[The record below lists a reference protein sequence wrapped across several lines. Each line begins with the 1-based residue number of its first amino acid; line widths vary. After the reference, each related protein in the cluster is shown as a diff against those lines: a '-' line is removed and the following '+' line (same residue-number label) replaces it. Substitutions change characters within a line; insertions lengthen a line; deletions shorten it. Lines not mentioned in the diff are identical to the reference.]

1 MILVCWGAR
10 DSSPRA
16 FELTVVSAVIG
27 HPFEKHSF
35 QAILKV

>member
-10 DSSPRA
+10 DSSPSA

-35 QAILKV
+35 QTILKV